1 MEINGLTWTITIA
14 VIVGLL
20 AFDYFA
26 HVRKAHTPTIKE
38 AAIWSTVYV
47 GLALAFGLVFF
58 AFGDTQHA
66 VEYYTGYILEK
77 ALSVD
82 NLFVF
87 LIIMASFRVP
97 REYQQKVLLFGI
109 TFALISRTAF
119 ILLGSAI
126 IEMWSDVFYLFGIF
140 LLLVAGNQLK
150 GELAGDDAEDEADNV
165 MVRLAKKLLPAS
177 DQYHGDKLFSIEN
190 GKKVMTPM
198 LLVMVAIGATD
209 ILFAFDSIPAIFGV
223 TQEAYIVFTATAF
236 SLMGLRQLYFL
247 IDGLLDRLVYLSY
260 GLSAILGFIGVKLIL
275 HALHENNLPF
285 VNGGENVPVQ
295 EIPTLVSL
303 MVVVGILIITVVV
316 SLKSSKGQALIA
328 LQNAE
333 KFAYRYQQLPEDC
346 PADERAAAA
355 RRMDE
360 WTEKADGLSQKWRDQ
375 LLDHKDRY
383 SSIIRTAHETRL
395 ADSDVDDSETSR
407 RIVEQ
412 AGPRT

>member
-1 MEINGLTWTITIA
+1 MCI
-14 VIVGLL
+14 
-20 AFDYFA
+20 
-26 HVRKAHTPTIKE
+26 R
-38 AAIWSTVYV
+38 
-47 GLALAFGLVFF
+47 
-58 AFGDTQHA
+58 
-66 VEYYTGYILEK
+66 
-77 ALSVD
+77 
-82 NLFVF
+82 
-87 LIIMASFRVP
+87 
-97 REYQQKVLLFGI
+97 
-109 TFALISRTAF
+109 
-119 ILLGSAI
+119 
-126 IEMWSDVFYLFGIF
+126 
-140 LLLVAGNQLK
+140 
-150 GELAGDDAEDEADNV
+150 
-165 MVRLAKKLLPAS
+165 
-177 DQYHGDKLFSIEN
+177 
-190 GKKVMTPM
+190 
-198 LLVMVAIGATD
+198 
-209 ILFAFDSIPAIFGV
+209 
-223 TQEAYIVFTATAF
+223 
-236 SLMGLRQLYFL
+236 
-247 IDGLLDRLVYLSY
+247 DR
-260 GLSAILGFIGVKLIL
+260 SAILGFIGVKLIL

-395 ADSDVDDSETSR
+395 SDSDVDDSETSR

>member
-395 ADSDVDDSETSR
+395 SDSDVDDSETSR